1 MKRSQTA
8 AHPSYRRVALP
19 VLAALPC
26 ALALPLAAAEPAFAA
41 SAASNQAIERTAQ
54 ATDDTNAGN
63 TGDATGSTSPSTPTG
78 DTTTPTDPTD
88 SPSADGTD
96 TAPDEQPETATWQA
110 FGTCEW
116 MIDGEGTLILRPAEG
131 ADAGTLGTP
140 GKGADG
146 IAVWPWAAEHDAIRA
161 VRIEG
166 TITPAAGASDL
177 SGLFSQCSKLAKVS
191 LKGLDT
197 SQATTL
203 AGAFHGCSSL
213 TELDLSALNT
223 SNVTD
228 LSQLLSGCSALTR
241 VTLPASFGT
250 KATAMPELFAGC
262 TVLSN
267 LELPAGFGA
276 VATDMHGMFQGCQ
289 GLGELKLPEGFGLQ
303 CANASTLFKDCV
315 LTKQL
320 TLPQGFG
327 GPATNLSSF
336 MEGAKMPAVTFPL
349 GFGIQALDATGMM
362 SGATINEIN
371 LPRAFGVALTK
382 ADEMFANVATATLAI
397 PEGFGAH
404 LTSAARM
411 FAGSSVAT
419 LDLSHLNLTHLA
431 QAADMFDGCEKL
443 AQVTLGEEFSFTG
456 AGTQVLFTLP
466 ASVSW
471 EKVDKSGKALGDA
484 LPADEFAAGFSEG
497 RAGTYRAVKSEPVE
511 VMWESTTYPGEDG
524 ASTTVNRT
532 KDGTVLLIDRDAN
545 LAVTSITATLS
556 SSTASAGTVT
566 LPMRGVR
573 PGTSAETAPT
583 IKVGMPAGRTVAL
596 TVPVALE
603 NGSVSPSAVLAI
615 VEGAGSDET
624 DTDSAGTVTVMPKTG
639 RAKEGLCL
647 VVEGEVTLKVIDE
660 HATFG
665 DIVGPEWYAPETAP
679 FVNARGIL
687 TGFVHADGSVTFSG
701 GSPTTRAMFVTM
713 LNRLELSPQATG
725 ESTFTDVPDSVW
737 YANTVTWGAETGL
750 VSGFE
755 NGTFGGDAPVSREQ
769 VAVFLMRL
777 RPDAWPRYIQPRC
790 AHPARRQPWF
800 RRGQKR
806 LFRGRWPRDTSRATR
821 VAGTLRPLGN
831 ASRAETAAILMRFV
845 NALYTQA
852 N

>member
-8 AHPSYRRVALP
+8 AHPSYHRVALP

-26 ALALPLAAAEPAFAA
+26 ALALPLVAAEPAFAA
-41 SAASNQAIERTAQ
+41 SAASNLAIERTAQ

-88 SPSADGTD
+88 SPNADGTD

-131 ADAGTLGTP
+131 ASTGKLGTP
-140 GKGADG
+140 EKGTDG
-146 IAVWPWAAEHDAIRA
+146 IAVWPWTAEHEAILA
-161 VRIEG
+161 IRIEG

-177 SGLFSQCSKLAKVS
+177 SGLFSQCSKLTRVS

-228 LSQLLSGCSALTR
+228 LSQFLSSCSALTR
-241 VTLPASFGT
+241 VALPASFGT
-250 KATAMPELFAGC
+250 KATAMPELYAGC

-267 LELPAGFGA
+267 LELPVGFGA

-303 CANASTLFKDCV
+303 CANASALFKDCV

-349 GFGIQALDATGMM
+349 GFGIQALDATSMM
-362 SGATINEIN
+362 RGATINEIS

-382 ADEMFANVATATLAI
+382 ADEMFANVATAALAI

-404 LTSAARM
+404 LTSATRM
-411 FAGSSVAT
+411 FAGSSVTT

-443 AQVTLGEEFSFTG
+443 TQVTLGEEFSFTG

-466 ASVSW
+466 ASVNW
-471 EKVDKSGKALGDA
+471 EKIDKSGKALGDA

-511 VMWESTTYPGEDG
+511 VTWESTTYPGEDG

-556 SSTASAGTVT
+556 SSATSTGTVT

-573 PGTSAETAPT
+573 PGASAETAPT

-603 NGSVSPSAVLAI
+603 NGSVSPSAVLAT
-615 VEGAGSDET
+615 VEGTDPDSDNAE
-624 DTDSAGTVTVMPKTG
+624 DKGAVTTMPKTG
-639 RAKEGLCL
+639 RTKEGLCL
-647 VVEGEVTLKVIDE
+647 IVEGEVALKVIDKHE
-660 HATFG
+660 TFG

-687 TGFVHADGSVTFSG
+687 TGFVHVDGSVTFSG

-769 VAVFLMRL
+769 VAVFLMRYAQML
-777 RPDAWPRYIQPRC
+777 GHDTSSRAALTQPDANQVSPWAKEAVSWAVAEGYIS
-790 AHPARRQPWF
+790 
-800 RRGQKR
+800 G
-806 LFRGRWPRDTSRATR
+806 DE

-845 NALYTQA
+845 NALYTQG

>member
-8 AHPSYRRVALP
+8 AHPSYHRVALP

-96 TAPDEQPETATWQA
+96 TAPDDQPEQTTWQA

-131 ADAGTLGTP
+131 ASTGKLGTP
-140 GKGADG
+140 EKVTDG
-146 IAVWPWAAEHDAIRA
+146 IAVWPWTAEHEAILA
-161 VRIEG
+161 IRIEG

-177 SGLFSQCSKLAKVS
+177 SGLFSQCSQLAKVS

-228 LSQLLSGCSALTR
+228 LSQFLSSCSALTR

-303 CANASTLFKDCV
+303 CTNASALFKGCV

-349 GFGIQALDATGMM
+349 GFGIQALDATSMM

-382 ADEMFANVATATLAI
+382 ADEMFADVATATLAI

-411 FAGSSVAT
+411 FAGSSVTT
-419 LDLSHLNLTHLA
+419 LDLSHLNLMHLA

-466 ASVSW
+466 ASVNW
-471 EKVDKSGKALGDA
+471 EKIDKSGKALGDA

-511 VMWESTTYPGEDG
+511 VTWESTTYPGEDG

-556 SSTASAGTVT
+556 SSAANSGAVT

-573 PGTSAETAPT
+573 PGTSAETAPS

-639 RAKEGLCL
+639 RTKEGLCL

-665 DIVGPEWYAPETAP
+665 DIVGPEWYASETAP

-769 VAVFLMRL
+769 VAVFLMRYAQML
-777 RPDAWPRYIQPRC
+777 GHDTSSRAALTQPDANQVSPWAKEAVSWAVAEGYIS
-790 AHPARRQPWF
+790 
-800 RRGQKR
+800 G
-806 LFRGRWPRDTSRATR
+806 DE

-845 NALYTQA
+845 NALYTQG